1 VAVPVTKKITMDVIA
16 DHLGIS
22 KFAVSKALAGKNGV
36 SKLTREKVL
45 KAASQLGYYGQR
57 GASANRGAK
66 NVDLEDNNI
75 SVKPVVIVLIPKIR
89 LQSMDSSYWG
99 RILDEI
105 AVELEKKNIGMMMVT
120 DFSSDNFLQFIN
132 PQGLIGI
139 LCVGGMSA
147 SLLLEIRQM
156 SIPFILVDHE
166 DQLVPSDSIFMNN
179 TDCEA
184 RMVDYLYSL
193 EHSSFQFIGNPLFS
207 RSFADRWVGFR
218 SSLENHGIIVTEQ
231 MLLPLLEDDRY
242 SYTLEIKNWIVKR
255 LADQSLPTVLV
266 CANDAIA
273 ISALEALQALQI
285 SVPEQVSI
293 CGFDN
298 IDDAVKVQPNLTT
311 INVDKQAMGK
321 RAVEALF
328 RRIEQGGTLYEKILL
343 SGELV
348 IRDSTSMP
356 YKRSEQD

>member
-36 SKLTREKVL
+36 SKQTREKVL

-57 GASANRGAK
+57 GSSNSSGVKSAAA
-66 NVDLEDNNI
+66 EENNF
-75 SVKPVVIVLIPKIR
+75 SVKPVVIVLMPNVR
-89 LQSMDSSYWG
+89 FQAMDSLYWG

-105 AVELEKKNIGMMMVT
+105 AAELEKKNIGMMIVT
-120 DFSSDNFLQFIN
+120 DFSSDYFLQFIN

-139 LCVGGMSA
+139 LCVGGMSS

-156 SIPFILVDHE
+156 SIPLILVDHE
-166 DQLVPSDSIFMNN
+166 DQLVPADCIFVNN
-179 TDCEA
+179 MDCEA
-184 RMVDYLYSL
+184 RLVTYLHSL
-193 EHSSFQFIGNPLFS
+193 GHSSFQFIGNISFS
-207 RSFADRWVGFR
+207 RSFSDRWVGFR
-218 SSLENHGIIVTEQ
+218 SSLEKLGIIVTEQ
-231 MLLPLLEDDRY
+231 MVLPLLEDDRY
-242 SYTLEIKNWIVKR
+242 SHTMEIKNWIVKR
-255 LADQSLPTVLV
+255 LSDQSLPTALV

-273 ISALEALQALQI
+273 ISTLEALKALQI
-285 SVPEQVSI
+285 SVPEQVSV

-311 INVDKQAMGK
+311 INVDKEAMGK

-328 RRIEQGGTLYEKILL
+328 RRIEFKGSLFEKILL
-343 SGELV
+343 SGDLV
-348 IRDSTSMP
+348 IRDSTSKP
-356 YKRSEQD
+356 YKRSE

>member
-1 VAVPVTKKITMDVIA
+1 MAKKITMDVIA

-36 SKLTREKVL
+36 SELTREKVL

-57 GASANRGAK
+57 GSVAK
-66 NVDLEDNNI
+66 SGTKKEAVEDNHTRI
-75 SVKPVVIVLIPKIR
+75 KPVVIVLIPKVR
-89 LQSMDSSYWG
+89 LQSMDSLYWG

-105 AVELEKKNIGMMMVT
+105 AVELEQKNVGMMMIT
-120 DFSSDNFLQFIN
+120 DFSSDNFLKFIN
-132 PQGLIGI
+132 PQGLIGV

-156 SIPFILVDHE
+156 AIPFILVDHE

-179 TDCEA
+179 MDCEV
-184 RMVDYLYSL
+184 RLVDYLHSL
-193 EHSSFQFIGNPLFS
+193 GHTSFQFIGNPAFS
-207 RSFADRWVGFR
+207 RSFADRWLGFR
-218 SSLENHGIIVTEQ
+218 SSLENHGIIVTDQ

-242 SYTLEIKNWIVKR
+242 SYTLEIKNWIVR
-255 LADQSLPTVLV
+255 RMAEQSLPTALV

-273 ISALEALQALQI
+273 MSALEALQALQI
-285 SVPEQVSI
+285 SVPEQVSV

-328 RRIEQGGTLYEKILL
+328 RRIEQSGALYEKILL
-343 SGELV
+343 SGDLV
-348 IRDSTSMP
+348 IRNSTGMP
-356 YKRSEQD
+356 YKRSE